1 LGFQGFGDPL
11 MPRSR
16 AVRRWILLSCAA
28 LAGALA
34 PLAAAG
40 AARAPVPIAVIVHPQ
55 VPVDELSLP
64 ELRKVFLG
72 QRPVWSSELMIT
84 LLTPPRGSPERAVL
98 LHTIYQQRNETQYQ
112 QYWINRLFA
121 DGAPTVPKGTGS
133 PAMSAGLVR
142 EIPGAIALVPSDR
155 IPQGV
160 KVLRVDGKLPGE
172 SGYPLVA
179 TGEKR

>member
-1 LGFQGFGDPL
+1 
-11 MPRSR
+11 MPRPR
-16 AVRRWILLSCAA
+16 AVRRWIFLSCAV

-34 PLAAAG
+34 PPAADG
-40 AARAPVPIAVIVHPQ
+40 AAKAPVPVAVIVHPQ
-55 VPVDELSLP
+55 VPVDELSLAD
-64 ELRKVFLG
+64 LRKVFLG

-84 LLTPPRGSPERAVL
+84 LLTPPRGSPEREVL

-112 QYWINRLFA
+112 QYWINQLFA

-133 PAMSAGLVR
+133 PEMSASLVR
-142 EIPGAIALVPSDR
+142 EIPGAIALVASDR

-160 KVLRVDGKLPGE
+160 KVLRIDGKLPGE

-179 TGEKR
+179 SGGKPRGGG

>member
-1 LGFQGFGDPL
+1 MTRL
-11 MPRSR
+11 R
-16 AVRRWILLSCAA
+16 AVRRWIVAFTVLC
-28 LAGALA
+28 GALP
-34 PLAAAG
+34 PLASAG
-40 AARAPVPIAVIVHPQ
+40 AAKAPIPIAVIVHPQ
-55 VPVDELSLP
+55 VPVDELSLA

-84 LLTPPRGSPERAVL
+84 LLNPPRGSPAREVL

-133 PAMSAGLVR
+133 QAMSDSLVR
-142 EIPGAIALVPSDR
+142 EIPGAIALVASDKV
-155 IPQGV
+155 PPGV
-160 KVLRVDGKLPGE
+160 KVLRIDGKLPGE

-179 TGEKR
+179 SGGKG